1 MHIFTFSYRAQLDL
15 QLTVDQHVLTC
26 SRQELTLAWAGQ
38 SYFNIGGL
46 AVFGSAHI
54 GVLILDESMLN
65 CADLRY
71 FNDILL
77 YYKLFINKVSSD
89 GCLQS
94 AANGEKWHFCAGAQ
108 LNSYFE
114 NFKAI
119 LEQNVINNMW
129 RSC

>member
-108 LNSYFE
+108 LNSRFVRK
-114 NFKAI
+114 FQSHFRAK
-119 LEQNVINNMW
+119 
-129 RSC
+129 CH